1 MVHVE
6 ALCIYRFQKE
16 KEGDLAD
23 CLGTTAA
30 IFILALVSFRL
41 IFVPVSPSAIILRI
55 H

>member
-16 KEGDLAD
+16 EGDLAD